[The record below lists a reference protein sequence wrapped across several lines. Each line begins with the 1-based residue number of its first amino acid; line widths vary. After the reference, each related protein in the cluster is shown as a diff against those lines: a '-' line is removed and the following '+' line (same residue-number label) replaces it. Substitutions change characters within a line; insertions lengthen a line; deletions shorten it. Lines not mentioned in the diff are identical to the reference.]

1 MKRIKVFNTE
11 YISLDSVETPQ
22 HMAELVD
29 ELRQGKDIVLIKNG
43 RVAGKIIPSTKK
55 VADSAVLNRGFER
68 IPWHLID
75 LDRPVV
81 SGHRMAAAC
90 GLE

>member
-1 MKRIKVFNTE
+1 MENIKLFNTE
-11 YISLDSVETPQ
+11 YISLDSAETPQ
-22 HMAELVD
+22 HLAELLA
-29 ELRQGKDIVLIKNG
+29 ELQQGKDIVLIKNG
-43 RVAGKIIPSTKK
+43 RVAGKIIPSTRK
-55 VADSAVLNRGFER
+55 VADSAPRNWGFER

-81 SGHRMAAAC
+81 SGPRMAAAC